1 MSYLYER
8 PTLELRL
15 GREQANALVS
25 ANGGNGD
32 KSAFM
37 PLLPQFHNNVSSA
50 AAGHTRTTTGYD
62 KNFYKNTLFEDT
74 ASNRFEVEGPGNAN
88 PNYINSQYGWKIL
101 AGKYELYYEV
111 ELIIDGSSAY
121 SDSYFYFDS
130 TSTALDNFFK
140 SMLSYPQGM
149 NSTIAPLM
157 VKSWSALPVLDISLS
172 GGQTTFGSKV
182 ASTSRYIQHFTMH
195 MELNVSSTIS
205 PYVMGGS
212 TANQYNS
219 GRSLYYKLVK
229 VG

>member
-32 KSAFM
+32 KAAFM
-37 PLLPQFHNNVSSA
+37 PLLPQFHNNV
-50 AAGHTRTTTGYD
+50 AGTFTRTTTGYD
-62 KNFYKNTLFEDT
+62 KNFYKNTLLADT
-74 ASNRFEVEGPGNAN
+74 SSNRFETDGPGNV
-88 PNYINSQYGWKIL
+88 NSQYGWKIL

-111 ELIIDGSSAY
+111 ELIIDGSSAF

-130 TSTALDNFFK
+130 TGTGLDNFFK
-140 SMLSYPQGM
+140 SMVSYPANM

-157 VKSWSALPVLDISLS
+157 VKSWSALPELDISLS
-172 GGQTTFGSKV
+172 GSGQTTFGSNV
-182 ASTSRYIQHFTMH
+182 SSTSRYIQHFTMH
-195 MELNVSSTIS
+195 MELNVSSTIE
-205 PYVMGGS
+205 PYVLAGLG
-212 TANQYNS
+212 ANQYNS